1 MKIYVYALTH
11 DKTDIREEE
20 LEVLD
25 RPRTFVS
32 YFRSNLSFTSTF
44 RKQDEGKLIGHSEVL
59 FFTKPNNSEAVRFIK
74 DKYLKSM
81 QEVERQMDGL
91 RNLISG
97 LEELELVS

>member
-44 RKQDEGKLIGHSEVL
+44 RKQDEGKLIGHSEVV
-59 FFTKPNNSEAVRFIK
+59 FFTKPNKSEAVRVIK
-74 DKYLKSM
+74 EKYVQLAEK
-81 QEVERQMDGL
+81 VEEEMKDL
-91 RNLISG
+91 RSLISG
-97 LEELELVS
+97 LEKLELAN